1 MVDVDVLERLLRGIE
16 DTGDH
21 PLGGAVFCPGRH
33 RAAWTVARVHVDAC
47 RPLEIGRR
55 HSHREPSPPWVW
67 DGSQLQLARWD
78 GTRLARRMTNALRR
92 RAMYPVR

>member
-1 MVDVDVLERLLRGIE
+1 MVDVDALEPLLRGIE

-21 PLGGAVFCPGRH
+21 PLNGAECPGRH

-55 HSHREPSPPWVW
+55 HAHREPSAPWAW
-67 DGSQLQLARWD
+67 DGTQLARWD
-78 GTRLARRMTNALRR
+78 GTQLARRMTNAVRR
-92 RAMYPVR
+92 RAMYPVRW